1 MTASLPSEVQAVF
14 AQFST
19 TELTIVDDRGQP
31 VSRPATHSYRP
42 GAPCI
47 DVSTDLDQ
55 PGDAQGNPLV
65 GLLFCEAEGS
75 GLSDPPMV
83 FVQGSAEVDPQGLH
97 VRPERVYVWRGGDIA
112 ADPELYD
119 AHMEE
124 VRSGHSEEPDR
135 YHADPIG
142 GASAWTDRLTG
153 LGPAA
158 VLSIISPDGFPFA
171 LRVPIHVDDAARAIA
186 IDGAPT
192 GIPFQPG
199 LACLTAGDVQVRGDL
214 VYAEGSWALVPHE
227 VGSPGGR

>member
-14 AQFST
+14 AQFSA
-19 TELTIVDDRGQP
+19 TELTTVDERGQP
-31 VSRPATHSYRP
+31 TSRPATASYQP

-47 DVSTDLDQ
+47 DLTSEIVPL
-55 PGDAQGNPLV
+55 GDNPLV
-65 GLLFCEAEGS
+65 GLLFCEPEGS

-83 FVQGSAEVDPQGLH
+83 FVQGTAQVDADRLR
-97 VRPERVYVWRGGDIA
+97 VRPERVYVWPGGDIA
-112 ADPELYD
+112 CDPELYD

-135 YHADPIG
+135 YHARPSG
-142 GASAWTDRLTG
+142 GATAWNDRLDR
-153 LGPAA
+153 LEAA

-171 LRVPIHVDDAARAIA
+171 VRVPVHAEADARVVV

-214 VYAEGSWALVPHE
+214 VYDGDSWALVPHE
-227 VGSPGGR
+227 VR